1 LATNMKANTIVT
13 GSLCKR
19 FPLVVL
25 LIIVSLAGTS
35 IQASNEGSNMHFTTL
50 DQYGFLHPK
59 SYTYAASD
67 KYVFTRFFT
76 GDLNY
81 TLGNWEDE
89 INMSLLPKIDMV
101 PKSGGRQ
108 SKHQTDAE
116 FERSQEEIT
125 KGVIENLNY

>member
-1 LATNMKANTIVT
+1 LAINMSANSIVT
-13 GSLCKR
+13 GSFCKR

-25 LIIVSLAGTS
+25 LIIVSLAGTT
-35 IQASNEGSNMHFTTL
+35 IQASNEKSTMQFTTL

-59 SYTYAASD
+59 DYHTADSD

-89 INMSLLPKIDMV
+89 INMALLPKIDIV
-101 PKSGGRQ
+101 PKSGHRQ
-108 SKHQTDAE
+108 EKSQTDAE
-116 FERSQEEIT
+116 YERTQEHIT
-125 KGVIENLNY
+125 KEVIENLNY